1 MTTTWRLPAPAT
13 SSYQRGEHHSMDRT
27 ADVIVIGGGIS
38 GTATAYE
45 LAKRGIAVTLLE
57 RESIAS
63 MASGWTLAG
72 VRQSGR
78 HVAELP
84 LAAAA
89 VRRWENL
96 AEELGADVE
105 YRQHGNL
112 RLARTEDEI
121 PVIQQVVADGQAIG
135 LPIEY
140 LDGADTVREIAP
152 ALSETIA
159 GASLCATDGHANNH
173 LAVKAFA
180 DAAVRHGANLH
191 TGVHVEALRV
201 AGDRV
206 TGVRTDDG
214 DFAADAVIVA
224 AGIYTP
230 RLLGPIGLHLPL
242 RITHTPVIQTEVAEP
257 ILAPVLGVANGE
269 LAGRQEASGR
279 FRISGRGEDWSAGQH
294 TTENTAST
302 LHQVQRTIANALQVL
317 PGIAHLRV
325 ARSWGGLIDRTPDVI
340 PVLERIPSY
349 EGLVVGAGF
358 SGHGF
363 GIGPVTGEI
372 LADLAT
378 VGTTRFDL
386 SLFTLA
392 RFADQSIPESELQ
405 LHG

>member
-1 MTTTWRLPAPAT
+1 
-13 SSYQRGEHHSMDRT
+13 MDKT

-57 RESIAS
+57 RESIAA

-89 VRRWENL
+89 VRRWEHL
-96 AEELGADVE
+96 SEELGADVE

-112 RLARTEDEI
+112 RLARTDEEV
-121 PVIQQVVADGQAIG
+121 PVIRQVVADGQAIG

-140 LDGADTVREIAP
+140 LDGPDAVREIAP

-180 DAAVRHGANLH
+180 DAAVRHGAKFH
-191 TGVHVEALRV
+191 TGVHVESLRV
-201 AGDRV
+201 EGNRV

-214 DFAADAVIVA
+214 VFAADVVIVA

-230 RLLGPIGLHLPL
+230 HLLRPLGLHLPF
-242 RITHTPVIQTEVAEP
+242 RITLTPVIQTEVAEP
-257 ILAPVLGVANGE
+257 VLAPVLGVANGE

-279 FRISGRGEDWSAGQH
+279 FRMSGRGEDWSAEHH
-294 TTENTAST
+294 TPGNTGST
-302 LHQVQRTIANALQVL
+302 LHQLRQTITNAVEIC
-317 PGIAHLRV
+317 PGIANLRV
-325 ARSWGGLIDRTPDVI
+325 ARTWGGLIDRTPDVI

-386 SLFTLA
+386 SPFTLA
-392 RFADQSIPESELQ
+392 RFAEQSIPESELQ